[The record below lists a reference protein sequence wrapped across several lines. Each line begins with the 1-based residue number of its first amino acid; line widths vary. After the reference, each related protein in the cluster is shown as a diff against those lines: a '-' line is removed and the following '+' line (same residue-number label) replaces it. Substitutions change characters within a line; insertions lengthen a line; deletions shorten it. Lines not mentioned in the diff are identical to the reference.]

1 MPGILDQVARSA
13 IPANHNHFQPTSPE
27 DFFALQLAYRLHE
40 PSAAQ
45 HYADL
50 LRHYTV
56 EHLLTAFHRATARGS
71 HSDPAR
77 SFHDE
82 LRRLGDREVKTVQD
96 RRLAAIRMERRGI
109 AVVILSGYHLEYPPL
124 VRQLPSDINKAQNS
138 AAGFI
143 SSVIQRCPFATAAL
157 ETLPGAAEVQRQAL
171 LRIVQGIFAEQAVGI
186 WQVEKRDILAAYGY
200 PPLSFRG
207 QVQKTI
213 EGIWP
218 DINGSF
224 GAPLIKDALALGLY
238 CQTEY
243 LFNL

>member
-13 IPANHNHFQPTSPE
+13 ARTNSNQFQPTSPE
-27 DFFALQLAYRLHE
+27 DFFALQLAYKLHE
-40 PSAAQ
+40 PSVAQ

-50 LRHYTV
+50 LGHYSV
-56 EHLLTAFHRATARGS
+56 EHLLTAFHRATTRGS

-82 LRRLGDREVKTVQD
+82 LRRLGDRDAKEIQD
-96 RRLAAIRMERRGI
+96 RRLAAIRLERRGI
-109 AVVILSGYHLEYPPL
+109 AVAIFSGFHLEYPPL

-157 ETLPGAAEVQRQAL
+157 ETLPGGAEVQRQAL
-171 LRIVQGIFAEQAVGI
+171 LKIVQDVLSEQAVGI
-186 WQVEKRDILAAYGY
+186 WQIEKRDILAAYEY
-200 PPLSFRG
+200 PPPTSRG
-207 QVQKTI
+207 HVQKTI

-218 DINGSF
+218 DMNGSF
-224 GAPLIKDALALGLY
+224 GAPLIRDALALGLY

>member
-13 IPANHNHFQPTSPE
+13 IPANHNYFQPTSPE
-27 DFFALQLAYRLHE
+27 DFFALQLAIRLHE

-50 LRHYTV
+50 LGHYSV
-56 EHLLTAFHRATARGS
+56 EHLLTAFQRATARGS

-82 LRRLGDREVKTVQD
+82 LRRLGDREVKTIQD